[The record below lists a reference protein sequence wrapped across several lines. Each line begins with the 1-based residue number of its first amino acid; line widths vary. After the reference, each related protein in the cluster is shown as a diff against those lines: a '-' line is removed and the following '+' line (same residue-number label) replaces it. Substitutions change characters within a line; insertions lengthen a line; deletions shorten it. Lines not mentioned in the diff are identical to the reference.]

1 MPCPDYNPLNF
12 KDKTLKCQQAQAFF
26 LSFYI
31 PYTHAHTG
39 VKEHYFLEK
48 ENFKKCLK
56 PIPEQG
62 F

>member
-1 MPCPDYNPLNF
+1 MSAGTSFL
-12 KDKTLKCQQAQAFF
+12 

-48 ENFKKCLK
+48 ENLKKCLK

-62 F
+62 FWKTKKNTI